1 MSPKK
6 SRGIDAFFDERTRPV
21 SRSPLAIADRNT
33 DSVAELPINA
43 LWLDDQ
49 PRRIV
54 PDAVLAQLI
63 VEGRAQP
70 ETLLGELRTI
80 AGEHPYYRSVLTALE
95 ELARTIESDGV
106 LEPLLVVQKD
116 GRYVLRDGHRRSL
129 ASLIAK
135 KETAP
140 VRLID
145 EASELQS
152 TARQLVVNIQR
163 QDLTAL
169 EKGRWLYKLARLV
182 EDGIREDQGV
192 PEGPSVIEEIVRAED
207 PGESSHVRTDSPGE
221 AVPGD
226 GSHVRTLSLD
236 TMAKRALG
244 AAVRDRVLALTG
256 LGRTNY
262 YQLLYLNRLTSE
274 AQEAGL
280 ALSEGQL
287 RPVTSLPA
295 PDQAMI
301 VRFIAERKLTSKEAT
316 TLVGVAKSG
325 DQDAVKRVMAKL
337 AKADVAPTR
346 AAVTWEPLLHAL
358 PQDLWARLS
367 SLRAELAA
375 LPEERRAVRIRSLQE
390 QHRLAGEFRAQIEE
404 IVTLYPS
411 TGTPSEDER

>member
-21 SRSPLAIADRNT
+21 SRNPLAPADRYA
-33 DSVAELPINA
+33 DSVAELPISS

-63 VEGRAQP
+63 AEGRAQP
-70 ETLLGELRTI
+70 ETLLSELRTI
-80 AGEHPYYRSVLTALE
+80 AEAHPYYRSVLTALE

-129 ASLIAK
+129 GSLIAG

-140 VRLID
+140 IRLID

-163 QDLTAL
+163 ADLTAL

-182 EDGIREDQGV
+182 EDGIRAEQGV
-192 PEGPSVIEEIVRAED
+192 PAGPSVVEELAQARERDVLHVQNVSDDGED
-207 PGESSHVRTDSPGE
+207 VLHVQN
-221 AVPGD
+221 V
-226 GSHVRTLSLD
+226 SLD
-236 TMAKRALG
+236 TMARRALA
-244 AAVRDRVLALTG
+244 AAVRKRVLELTG
-256 LGRTNY
+256 LGDKY
-262 YQLLYLNRLTSE
+262 YYNLLYLNRLTPE

-295 PDQAMI
+295 ADQAMI
-301 VRFIAERKLTSKEAT
+301 VRFIGERKLTSKEAA

-325 DQDAVKRVMAKL
+325 DRDAVQRVMAKL
-337 AKADVAPTR
+337 AKTDVTPTR
-346 AAVTWEPLLHAL
+346 SAVTWEPLLHAL
-358 PQDLWARLS
+358 PQDLWVRLS

-375 LPEERRAVRIRSLQE
+375 LPDERREVRLRSLGE
-390 QHRLAGEFRAQIEE
+390 QYRLAGEFRAQIEE
-404 IVTLYPS
+404 IMTLYP
-411 TGTPSEDER
+411 TGTAPLEDEA